1 MLKQLKL
8 LGKKDWALAII
19 SCVFVVCN
27 VYCELAIPDY
37 MQDII
42 ILIKSNGTINEILL
56 NGLYMLGFAVCSVA
70 SIVVAKFFSTRV
82 AVGLGRK
89 LRSKIYDKVI
99 SFSDA

>member
-1 MLKQLKL
+1 MYFLRRIFMLKQLKL

-70 SIVVAKFFSTRV
+70 SIVVA
-82 AVGLGRK
+82 
-89 LRSKIYDKVI
+89 
-99 SFSDA
+99 